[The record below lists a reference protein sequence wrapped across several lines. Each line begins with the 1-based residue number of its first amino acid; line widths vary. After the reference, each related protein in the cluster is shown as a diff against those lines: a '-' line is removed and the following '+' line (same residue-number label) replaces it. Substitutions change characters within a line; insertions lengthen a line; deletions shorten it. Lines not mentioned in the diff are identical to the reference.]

1 MPTKDL
7 TIAMVGSG
15 GDGVV
20 TMGDLIA
27 QAAAREGLH
36 AIKIEAYG
44 PQIRGGEASCTV
56 RLASRDIFAQGDTVD
71 VLVVFRRADFAR
83 FRGEISVGEDAI
95 ILAEADDPTPEGEVD
110 LGQGGARLI
119 SVP

>member
-36 AIKIEAYG
+36 AIKTEAYG

-56 RLASRDIFAQGDTVD
+56 RLASRDIFAQGDTV
-71 VLVVFRRADFAR
+71 
-83 FRGEISVGEDAI
+83 
-95 ILAEADDPTPEGEVD
+95 
-110 LGQGGARLI
+110 
-119 SVP
+119 